1 MLEVRNLTHVYT
13 GTSEGIRDVS
23 FSVPHE
29 HIFAILGRS
38 GAGKTTLLQCLGRFL
53 APQSGT
59 MAIDGRDILSM
70 EEKEFRRTMGI
81 VFQRLFL
88 FPHLSVLDNITLAP
102 IRSHGST
109 QAAAEKDAADLLER
123 FGIAS
128 LRDKY
133 PAEISGGQAQRVA
146 LCRSM
151 MLRPQYLLLDE
162 PTAALDVRTT
172 REFGEFLLDLK
183 TDTTFVIVTHDTD
196 FVERIATQG
205 VLMEQGG
212 VSQAGDVSEIVKAMK
227 EEENVGQG

>member
-13 GTSEGIRDVS
+13 GTEEGMRDVS

-53 APQSGT
+53 PPQSGT
-59 MAIDGRDILSM
+59 MTIDGRDILSM
-70 EEKEFRRTMGI
+70 EEKEFRRTLGI

-102 IRSHGST
+102 VKSHGRSPGD
-109 QAAAEKDAADLLER
+109 AEKEAVELLER
-123 FGIAS
+123 FGIGG
-128 LRDKY
+128 LREKY

-172 REFGEFLLDLK
+172 REFGEFLVDLK
-183 TDTTFVIVTHDTD
+183 TDTTFIIVTHDTD
-196 FVERIATQG
+196 FVERIATRG
-205 VLMEQGG
+205 VLMEQGR
-212 VSQAGDVSEIVKAMK
+212 VTQSGDVANLVKAMK